1 MYEVE
6 VKVPADHEAVRRRL
20 RELDA
25 ERLETVRQADT
36 YYDAPHR
43 NFVATDE
50 ALRVREETR
59 TGAGT
64 GTGAEKGTGAENE
77 GGETVGAAAE
87 ETTVHR
93 LTYKGPKVDE
103 ASKTR
108 AEHETDVGDPD
119 AMDSALQ
126 ALGFDPVA
134 DVRKERERYALDGY
148 TVTLDEVDGL
158 GQFVEVERDVPEA
171 EIEATRDGALALLDD
186 LGLDPDA
193 SVRTSYLGLMLGDEE

>member
-25 ERLETVRQADT
+25 EHLGTVRQEDT

-59 TGAGT
+59 MGEGTAGDGADEPGD
-64 GTGAEKGTGAENE
+64 GA
-77 GGETVGAAAE
+77 
-87 ETTVHR
+87 TVHR

-108 AEHETDVGDPD
+108 AEHETDVGDPAAVD
-119 AMDSALQ
+119 AALQ
-126 ALGFDPVA
+126 ALGFDPA
-134 DVRKERERYALDGY
+134 AAVRKERERYALEGY
-148 TVTLDEVDGL
+148 TVTLDEVEDL
-158 GQFVEVERDVPEA
+158 GQFVEVEREAPGA
-171 EIEATRDGALALLDD
+171 EIEAVRDGAVDLLET
-186 LGLDPDA
+186 LGLDA
-193 SVRTSYLGLMLGDEE
+193 EVGVRTSYLGLLLDNWE